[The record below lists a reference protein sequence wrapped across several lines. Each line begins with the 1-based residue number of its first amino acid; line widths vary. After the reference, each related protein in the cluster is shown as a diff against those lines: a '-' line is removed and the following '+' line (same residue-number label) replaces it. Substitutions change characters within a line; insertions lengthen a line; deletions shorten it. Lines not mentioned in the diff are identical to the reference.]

1 MKAMPSLTLSSCVL
15 GQYVADYDSQDP
27 YAKKGYKDDPTVRV
41 VAIYVPKLFLLIQV
55 PAGSTSPT
63 FAAALLKINN
73 DRWDGV
79 PFLLKAGKAL
89 NERKVEVIKNMVVMY
104 VNQCWYY

>member
-27 YAKKGYKDDPTVRV
+27 YAKKGYMDDPTVRV
-41 VAIYVPKLFLLIQV
+41 VAMYVPKLPILIQV

-73 DRWDGV
+73 ERWEGV

-89 NERKVEVIKNMVVMY
+89 NERKVEVSKNKVVMH